1 MAYIKFDVDFIST
14 NDDLAEYA
22 HEMAN
27 QARTDF
33 LIFFPSYKHISKA
46 LQKCMK
52 SNLAFKA
59 FHSIFLLLL
68 VGFFSHY
75 SLSSIIHSMWSVLSR
90 LRIFGFSKFYLANS
104 KTKPVKICARA
115 IKNKTDKNPEWK
127 KKWTKKSDEDS
138 NVLKCIHYR
147 DSVKSNQ
154 YLSLNI
160 INAI

>member
-75 SLSSIIHSMWSVLSR
+75 SLSSIIHSMR
-90 LRIFGFSKFYLANS
+90 FYLGY
-104 KTKPVKICARA
+104 
-115 IKNKTDKNPEWK
+115 EF
-127 KKWTKKSDEDS
+127 SDFQ
-138 NVLKCIHYR
+138 NFIWRIAKQ
-147 DSVKSNQ
+147 NQ
-154 YLSLNI
+154 
-160 INAI
+160 